1 MKIYTRLGDQGQTSI
16 YTGAR
21 FKKHSLI
28 INAIGNLDELSS
40 YIGLCRAIFKN
51 NKKINN
57 ILHNIQDDLYK
68 VTSNLAGAELNFDES
83 KVKEIEKNIDEYEKD
98 LPKIKK
104 FIIPSGH
111 KDAMHL
117 HVARTICR
125 RAERKISQI
134 NENEGLYSI
143 ELMYINRVSDLLFVL
158 ARHTNKKKKFKEEEV
173 NL

>member
-40 YIGLCRAIFKN
+40 YIGLCRSVIKKD
-51 NKKINN
+51 KKIDN
-57 ILHNIQDDLYK
+57 ILHNIQNDLYK
-68 VTSNLAGAELNFDES
+68 VTGNLAGAELEFSET
-83 KVKEIEKNIDEYEKD
+83 KVKEIEGNIDYYEKD
-98 LPKIKK
+98 LPEIKI

-111 KDAMHL
+111 KDATHL

-158 ARHTNKKKKFKEEEV
+158 ARYINKKNKFKEEIV
-173 NL
+173 N